1 MPQSR
6 LVANVAVK
14 INGSDLP
21 ASAYGDLLE
30 ITVEEDIEAPSVFT
44 LRLST
49 WDAST
54 LSISWADDDLF
65 ALGNEVEV
73 SLGYVSSISPVLT
86 GEITGLDL
94 EVSSGEPPILVV
106 RGYDRRHRLLRGGNT
121 RSFVKAKDSAIA
133 AQIAREQGLT
143 PAVVETDVIHEYLLQ
158 HGQTDLEF
166 LNQRAAAIGYEVVVE
181 GKTLHFRPHQN
192 GEAVK
197 LSLALDGDVL
207 EFHPQ
212 LSARSQAG
220 EVTVRGWDPKSKA
233 AVIGKASIDDPS
245 WQSSGGGALDA
256 PVLGPKAADGKFG
269 KAVVTLVDQ
278 AVRSQGEADAIA
290 RGQLE
295 NMALSFIKGEGTCVG
310 RTDLRA
316 GIVVEITGIG
326 KRFSGAYYV
335 TSVSHSYSPRR
346 GYRTGFTV
354 RRNAA

>member
-1 MPQSR
+1 MSQSS
-6 LVANVAVK
+6 LVADVAVK

-21 ASAYGDLLE
+21 AGAYGDLLE
-30 ITVEEDIEAPSVFT
+30 VTVEEDIEAPSVFT

-49 WDAST
+49 WDEST

-73 SLGYVSSISPVLT
+73 SLGYVSALSPILT
-86 GEITGLDL
+86 GEITGMDL
-94 EVSSGEPPILVV
+94 EVSAGEPPILVV

-133 AQIAREQGLT
+133 AQIAMDQGLT
-143 PAVVETDVIHEYLLQ
+143 AAVVETEVIHEYVLQ

-192 GEAVK
+192 GDGVK
-197 LSLALDGDVL
+197 LSLSLDADVID
-207 EFHPQ
+207 FHPQ

-233 AVIGKASIDDPS
+233 AVIGKARIDDPS
-245 WQSSGGGALDA
+245 WTSSGDG
-256 PVLGPKAADGKFG
+256 PVFGPKAADSKFG
-269 KAVVTLVDQ
+269 KAVVALVDQ

-316 GIVVEITGIG
+316 GITVELTGLG

-335 TSVSHSYSPRR
+335 TSVAHSYSPRR

-354 RRNAA
+354 RRNAS